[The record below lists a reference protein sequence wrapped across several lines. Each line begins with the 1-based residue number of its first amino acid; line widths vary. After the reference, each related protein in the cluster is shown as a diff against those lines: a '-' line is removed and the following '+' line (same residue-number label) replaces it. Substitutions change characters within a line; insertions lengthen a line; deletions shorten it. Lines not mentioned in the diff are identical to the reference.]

1 MTMVASSS
9 ASSSASKADPPPAR
23 SKAVPFDRKALDT
36 FVTRARACIGL
47 KGQVSVLLT
56 DDATLKKLNREYRG
70 KNKSTDVLS
79 FPALQIEGTAGS
91 LAGDLAISLD
101 TAERQAIEHG
111 HTLQTELKILLIH
124 GLLHLAGFDHE
135 TDSGEMRQREAELRA
150 RFRLPVG
157 LIERSM
163 K

>member
-1 MTMVASSS
+1 MFLHAKSHL
-9 ASSSASKADPPPAR
+9 
-23 SKAVPFDRKALDT
+23 FDRKALDA
-36 FVTRARACIGL
+36 FVIRVRARVGL
-47 KGQVSVLLT
+47 RGQVSFLLT

-79 FPALQIEGTAGS
+79 FPALQIEGIAQS
-91 LAGDLAISLD
+91 SAGDLAISLD
-101 TAERQAIEHG
+101 TAERQAAEHG
-111 HTLQTELKILLIH
+111 HNLQTELKILLIH

-135 TDSGEMRQREAELRA
+135 SDSGEMRQREVELRT

-157 LIERSM
+157 LIERSG